1 MHREYIL
8 QGIRVIEAASMVLVP
23 AVAAVM
29 ADFGAEVIKV
39 EPPGGGDIH
48 RYGHQLPGM
57 PISEIP
63 YAFQVENRNKKSM
76 VLNLKDEMGREIL
89 RELIRK
95 ADVFVTNYRST
106 ALKKLRMTYEDFKK
120 INERLIYAYAS
131 GYGEKGPEADQPG
144 YDAVSYWSRSGIEGH
159 VFPLDGW
166 LSPFPYGSGDRPSG
180 MNLLTA
186 VLLALLARERTGKG
200 AKVSTSLLAS
210 GAWAN
215 STMIQ
220 ASLCGA
226 QFNEKVPRER
236 AYNFTHIYYIPK
248 DGRPFKLNIHD
259 YAKGWAPFCR
269 AVGRPDLIDD
279 PRFTTIDVRVK
290 HMTELIAIFDEAIA
304 QHDLAHWVRAFT
316 EHDIPFS
323 PISGYEDIAVD
334 PQMEATNVFVDV
346 DHPRYGHFRTVD
358 SPFTIEG
365 SEKVKAGAAPELGEH
380 TRLILTGM
388 GYSEGKIQEFYDKG
402 VAS

>member
-1 MHREYIL
+1 MNERHIL
-8 QGIRVIEAASMVLVP
+8 QGIRVVEAASMVLVP

-39 EPPGGGDIH
+39 EPPGGGDLH

-63 YAFQVENRNKKSM
+63 YTFQVENRNKKSM
-76 VLNLKDEMGREIL
+76 VLNLKDKMGQEIL
-89 RELIRK
+89 RELILK
-95 ADVFVTNYRST
+95 ADVFVTNYRVA
-106 ALKKLRMTYEDFKK
+106 ALKKLGMTYEDFKK
-120 INERLIYAYAS
+120 INGRLIYAYAS
-131 GYGEKGPEADQPG
+131 GYGEKGPEADKPG
-144 YDAVSYWSRSGIEGH
+144 YDMVSYWARSGIEAQ
-159 VFPLDGW
+159 VFPIDGL
-166 LSPFPYGSGDRPSG
+166 LSGFPYGSGDRPTG

-186 VLLALLARERTGKG
+186 VLLALFARERTGEG
-200 AKVSTSLLAS
+200 TKVSTSLLAS

-236 AYNFTHIYYIPK
+236 AYNFTYIYYIPK

-259 YAKGWAPFCR
+259 YEKGWAPFCR

-279 PRFTTIDVRVK
+279 PRFATIDVRVK
-290 HMTELIAIFDEAIA
+290 HMTELIAIFDESIA
-304 QHDLAHWVRAFT
+304 QHDLAYWVRVLT
-316 EHDIPFS
+316 DHDIPFS
-323 PISGYEDIAVD
+323 PISNYEEIAAD
-334 PQMEATNVFVDV
+334 RQMEASNVFVDV

-365 SEKVKAGAAPELGEH
+365 SQKVKAGAAPELGEH
-380 TRLILTGM
+380 TRQILEGM
-388 GYSEGKIQEFYDKG
+388 GYPKGKIQEFFDKG
-402 VAS
+402 VVS